1 LISKGSSAFE
11 ITSESN
17 DEASDD
23 ERSRNFRMSLFA
35 GINMQIFHTHDNM
48 EMVGDY
54 RDFRRGVSGRSSSI
68 PIVEK
73 VAVRFSSFSK
83 V

>member
-11 ITSESN
+11 STSDSN

-35 GINMQIFHTHDNM
+35 GNNMQIFHTHDNM

-54 RDFRRGVSGRSSSI
+54 RDFRRGVSGRSSPI
-68 PIVEK
+68 PIVEITLN
-73 VAVRFSSFSK
+73 
-83 V
+83 